1 MLSQRKCINFSDK
14 NVYKP
19 SDLKGKS
26 FYHETQT
33 QKNVVKQRQYNTGN
47 FISVMLHNISFI
59 TE

>member
-1 MLSQRKCINFSDK
+1 MLSQRKCINLSDK

-33 QKNVVKQRQYNTGN
+33 QKKCCKTKA
-47 FISVMLHNISFI
+47 I
-59 TE
+59 